1 MRLAAFLFLMVAAW
15 AQAQVSQPKF
25 RPNGEFRIL
34 QFTDIHWSD
43 DPAYTDKTTATLRA
57 VMAKEK
63 PDLIVL
69 TGDNVNCIPMKNGLE
84 HLGKIIEEAN
94 TPWTLIFGNHDEEQD
109 MSKEEMY
116 DYLKKFPHFFGEKGS
131 VHGVGNFSIPVYKSS
146 AGEPAAALYFIDSG
160 DYTRNPKLGSYDWIK
175 KDQIQ
180 WYAQTGDQYRQKHGK
195 VLPSLMFFHI
205 PLQEYNQTA
214 KDPSVTG
221 HVGEDVS
228 SSEVN
233 SGMFAALLEQKDVMG
248 VFCGHDHNNNYIGIH
263 QGIALGYGSKTGTD
277 GYGELEQGGRMIILK
292 EGKFAF
298 NSYISTP
305 KQTQY
310 KFSYPAGVSEI
321 TPETQVLKALKVNPK
336 NAGLNFKYFE
346 GNAESVKD
354 IAKMKF
360 IKKGI
365 AQSIGLKDATAEDHF
380 ALAFDGYIKIPSTG
394 FYKFYTYSDDGSV
407 LKIDGKT
414 VVENDGGHSATRKE
428 GTIALEKGF
437 HKIEILY
444 FEDYMGQ
451 VLEAG
456 MAGLEMAEQVLPANL
471 LFH

>member
-1 MRLAAFLFLMVAAW
+1 MRLVSFLCLIVSVW
-15 AQAQVSQPKF
+15 VQAQMPQLKF
-25 RPNGEFRIL
+25 RQNGEFKIL

-43 DPAYTDKTTATLRA
+43 DPAYTDKTTVTLRS

-69 TGDNVNCIPMKNGLE
+69 TGDNVNCIPMKNGFD
-84 HLGKIIEEAN
+84 HLAKILEEAN

-109 MSKEEMY
+109 LSRAQMY
-116 DYLKKFPHFFGEKGS
+116 DYLKKFPHFFGEKGN
-131 VHGVGNFSIPVYKSS
+131 VKGVGNFSIPVYKSN

-175 KDQIQ
+175 KDQIR
-180 WYAQTGDQYRQKHGK
+180 WYAQTSNQYKQKFGK
-195 VLPSLMFFHI
+195 VLPSLMFIHI
-205 PLQEYNQTA
+205 PLQEYNQVA
-214 KDPSVTG
+214 KDPSVAG
-221 HVGEDVS
+221 HVGEEVS

-263 QGIALGYGSKTGTD
+263 QGVALGYGSKTGTD
-277 GYGELEQGGRMIILK
+277 GYGELENGGRVIILK

-310 KFSYPAGVSEI
+310 KFSYPAGLSEI
-321 TPETQVLKALKVNPK
+321 TQETQVSKALKVSPK
-336 NAGLNFKYFE
+336 NQGLNFSYFE
-346 GNAESVKD
+346 GNAEAVKD

-365 AQSIGLKDATAEDHF
+365 AKSIGLKDATAEDHF
-380 ALAFDGYIKIPSTG
+380 ALTFDGYIKVPETG

-414 VVENDGGHSATRKE
+414 VVDNDGGHSATRKE

-451 VLEAG
+451 ILDVGISGISLE
-456 MAGLEMAEQVLPANL
+456 EQSLDA
-471 LFH
+471 FIYH